1 MNTNVQSAPFPR
13 LRRPLNITVVGEMGL
28 TDGVALWLDE
38 NRMDF
43 LLRERLDPESIQLV
57 RVDLAGFGQH
67 ADLNVQL
74 VRILSGRETPFRKGW
89 FHSGTWNPLHFADR
103 DTVEV
108 YLEKSEV
115 VSGSLASKRN
125 KTTDATSRPEALSQG
140 SQSRHSDTTRT
151 KVAGSDSSSDT
162 GGRARVRRSMRRA
175 RRRLAEERGHAHPAG
190 ETSARKVVRQ
200 VREERRSGLISPP
213 VSPAGSHPRATELLR
228 KGVLRDDEVTP
239 ILSTVGGV
247 SLLAT
252 FVSKSRL
259 ERALNMG
266 DGWFRLVLGRVPGMS
281 PQQRLQLVIRLP
293 DGSMVQS
300 TVEVLRLG
308 STRMLLQ
315 AAPADP
321 MTLAILRNA
330 I

>member
-1 MNTNVQSAPFPR
+1 M
-13 LRRPLNITVVGEMGL
+13 
-28 TDGVALWLDE
+28 
-38 NRMDF
+38 
-43 LLRERLDPESIQLV
+43 
-57 RVDLAGFGQH
+57 
-67 ADLNVQL
+67 
-74 VRILSGRETPFRKGW
+74 
-89 FHSGTWNPLHFADR
+89 
-103 DTVEV
+103 
-108 YLEKSEV
+108 
-115 VSGSLASKRN
+115 
-125 KTTDATSRPEALSQG
+125 
-140 SQSRHSDTTRT
+140 
-151 KVAGSDSSSDT
+151 
-162 GGRARVRRSMRRA
+162 
-175 RRRLAEERGHAHPAG
+175 
-190 ETSARKVVRQ
+190 
-200 VREERRSGLISPP
+200 
-213 VSPAGSHPRATELLR
+213 
-228 KGVLRDDEVTP
+228 
-239 ILSTVGGV
+239 GGV